1 MNSTLED
8 NKTIVSVLAGD
19 IESYAILVRKYN
31 RDVVRVVSS
40 MLFSTH
46 EMEDLVQKVFVDAY
60 EKLDRFEA
68 GRDFSK
74 WIKGIARN
82 TVRMHLRKNRTLEK
96 HKSLYRDWS
105 LCQLEGDENFELID
119 KKAKALE
126 TCFKEVSDN
135 NKSIV
140 ELKYR
145 NRWTLDKIAEKLGR
159 SLEAVT
165 KALSRTRAE
174 LRSCIRRR
182 ITENDQAR

>member
-1 MNSTLED
+1 MNSIEED
-8 NKTIVSVLAGD
+8 NKIIVGVLSGD
-19 IESYAILVRKYN
+19 IEAYSNLVRKYN

-68 GRDFSK
+68 GRDFGK

-82 TVRMHLRKNRTLEK
+82 TVRMHLRSNKTVEK

-105 LCQLEGDENFELID
+105 LSQLEGDENFEIID
-119 KKAKALE
+119 QKAKALE
-126 TCFKEVSDN
+126 TCFQEVSEN
-135 NKSIV
+135 NKAIV
-140 ELKYR
+140 EMKYR
-145 NRWTLDKIAEKLGR
+145 KLWTLDKIAEKLGR

-174 LRSCIRRR
+174 LRTCIRRR
-182 ITENDQAR
+182 ITESE